1 MLCEWFVAICTYPWC
16 VLTLLWHF
24 HVECKF
30 LQCLLPSLTS
40 PTSRS
45 LLSLFFPSTY
55 LIVLLSSSS
64 PFLSSSSS
72 SSFLHLLLLSYL
84 LLLLLSFLLPH
95 PSLLLPPSTSSINIK
110 PHVDFIKKAFGATN
124 PAVRTSAINLL
135 GVMHMYIGAQLRVF
149 FEEEKTALLQQ
160 IDAAF
165 EKVCVCVCVCV
176 CVGGWVGGGG

>member
-45 LLSLFFPSTY
+45 LLSLFFPSTS
-55 LIVLLSSSS
+55 LVVLLSSSS

-72 SSFLHLLLLSYL
+72 SSFLHLLLLSF
-84 LLLLLSFLLPH
+84 LLLSFLLPH
-95 PSLLLPPSTSSINIK
+95 PSFLLPPSTSSINIK

-149 FEEEKTALLQQ
+149 FEEEKAALLQQ
-160 IDAAF
+160 IDAVF
-165 EKVCVCVCVCV
+165 EKVCVLVCWWR
-176 CVGGWVGGGG
+176 GD